1 MPTSYTDGT
10 RNLKIRE
17 PLFRRFRSYYRS
29 PRKSH
34 QENLASDQIYLD
46 IHRIFNELET
56 IDVNILNKVKIILD
70 KESDDTFTSLK
81 QDRI

>member
-10 RNLKIRE
+10 KNLKIRE

-34 QENLASDQIYLD
+34 QENLASDQI
-46 IHRIFNELET
+46 RSE
-56 IDVNILNKVKIILD
+56 DVV
-70 KESDDTFTSLK
+70 
-81 QDRI
+81 